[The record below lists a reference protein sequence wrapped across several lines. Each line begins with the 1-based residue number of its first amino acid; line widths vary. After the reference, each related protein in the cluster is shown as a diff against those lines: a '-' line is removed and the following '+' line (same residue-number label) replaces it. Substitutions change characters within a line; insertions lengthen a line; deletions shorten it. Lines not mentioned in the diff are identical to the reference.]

1 MSVLTDAS
9 MAQPRTLSMEGGGR
23 PSGGLRGLTRVLNG
37 REGCFSQPKFAI
49 GHNGRALLSLIW

>member
-49 GHNGRALLSLIW
+49 GHNLSLIW